1 MVNVDTQEEL
11 FKQVALDVMSQ
22 AQQLPSVRVEV
33 IWDSHSKKKLIDTC
47 SGTYALFLS
56 VNDILSPSFLKTFVP
71 MLASGVEYDCASLR
85 GVDYV
90 QNKPFYDSCVHTSIT
105 PSNLVRTSILRT
117 FVEEN
122 PALDYGVLQ
131 SRLKTEYDDV
141 GGGHIYYRFSGDE
154 STRMNWL
161 HRWNEA
167 GNLES
172 KYEGPVV
179 VAAALAPA
187 PAPAKRKYF
196 WSRG

>member
-1 MVNVDTQEEL
+1 MCVVDTQEEL
-11 FKQVALDVMSQ
+11 FKQVALAVMSQ
-22 AQQLPSVRVEV
+22 AQENPEIRVEV
-33 IWDSHSKKKLIDTC
+33 IWDLNSKKKLIDIC
-47 SGTYALFLS
+47 RGTYAFFLS

-71 MLASGVEYDCASLR
+71 MITSGVEYDCASLR

-117 FVEEN
+117 FAEEN

-131 SRLKTEYDDV
+131 SRLKTEYDAGDA
-141 GGGHIYYRFSGDE
+141 HIYYRFSGDE
-154 STRMNWL
+154 STRTKWL
-161 HRWNEA
+161 HRWNDA
-167 GNLES
+167 GDLES
-172 KYEGPVV
+172 RYEAP
-179 VAAALAPA
+179 APAPA